1 MRCVVAAGGT
11 KKKRKIG
18 PNAETKCLY
27 HDDVIDD
34 CSDDS
39 SDDDGGGGGKW
50 NIMVGRYIDFLLGL
64 PVLERNAGGVTS
76 GVKQRSQQNYNRNV

>member
-1 MRCVVAAGGT
+1 M
-11 KKKRKIG
+11 
-18 PNAETKCLY
+18 
-27 HDDVIDD
+27 IDD

-50 NIMVGRYIDFLLGL
+50 NIMVGRDIDILLGL

-76 GVKQRSQQNYNRNV
+76 GVKGANKIITETFRSIERAWNFVLTAH

>member
-1 MRCVVAAGGT
+1 M
-11 KKKRKIG
+11 
-18 PNAETKCLY
+18 
-27 HDDVIDD
+27 IDD